1 MVALLGMFVI
11 GCVAGSL
18 YAQRTAGDVI
28 PRFEHYDEKAQARAQ
43 AYCQLAGAWP
53 VRHTWKVGDDE
64 HTRSRDLSDGG

>member
-1 MVALLGMFVI
+1 MVIFLGAFML

-43 AYCQLAGAWP
+43 AYCQLAVARPG
-53 VRHTWKVGDDE
+53 RKTWKVGDDG
-64 HTRSRDLSDGG
+64 HTGSRDLSEGG

>member
-1 MVALLGMFVI
+1 MVIFLGAFVM

-18 YAQRTAGDVI
+18 YAQRTAGDVVA
-28 PRFEHYDEKAQARAQ
+28 RFEHYDEKAQARAQ
-43 AYCQLAGAWP
+43 AYCQLAVARP